1 MSFDTKK
8 GAVFEPTNPELKS
21 FYEVL
26 KKNAPVLDGSRVFED
41 LVEVYESLDFDL
53 REEKVNEPVIRAV

>member
-1 MSFDTKK
+1 VSFDTKK
-8 GAVFEPTNPELKS
+8 GSVFEPINPELKS

-41 LVEVYESLDFDL
+41 LVEVYESLDIDL
-53 REEKVNEPVIRAV
+53 REEKVNEPIIRAV